1 MDKIPNN
8 KYWLDYVIKTLSL
21 TEKVK
26 NYQVRYK
33 LKKQSDKLKYLI
45 VRIKFSDFTV
55 KMKIDS

>member
-8 KYWLDYVIKTLSL
+8 KYWLDYVIKKIGLSG
-21 TEKVK
+21 KVK

-33 LKKQSDKLKYLI
+33 FKKGSYKLKYLI
-45 VRIKFSDFTV
+45 VRINFSDFTV